1 MFEDVK
7 KMLVEDLSVAEDRIV
22 PEAELVNDLGI
33 NSLELADLIMICED
47 KYGVTVDDDDIH
59 RFITV
64 GDIQAFIQYVKNF
77 TRHRRLPGR
86 EKRMSDKEQW
96 KPCLKF

>member
-33 NSLELADLIMICED
+33 NSLELADLIMICEE
-47 KYGVTVDDDDIH
+47 KYGITVDDDDIH

-64 GDIQAFIQYVKNF
+64 GDIVDY
-77 TRHRRLPGR
+77 LE
-86 EKRMSDKEQW
+86 EKKG
-96 KPCLKF
+96 

>member
-7 KMLVEDLSVAEDRIV
+7 KILVEDLSVAEDRIV

-33 NSLELADLIMICED
+33 NSLELADLIMICEE
-47 KYGVTVDDDDIH
+47 KYGIAVDDDDIH

-64 GDIQAFIQYVKNF
+64 GDIVEY
-77 TRHRRLPGR
+77 LE
-86 EKRMSDKEQW
+86 EKKG
-96 KPCLKF
+96 